1 LFAARTRCECERKN
15 AACNNGCIA
24 KTANRCHSI
33 SLEAT
38 AMKYGLWA

>member
-1 LFAARTRCECERKN
+1 LFATGTCRKCEYKN

-24 KTANRCHSI
+24 KTPNRCHSI